1 MSSSSRP
8 AASVPELDA
17 PPSVGSSMP
26 PELAVD
32 MARAGELL
40 DLGDTIGARRIV
52 RRVLDRA
59 APELLGELADLAADL
74 GLGEEDLSTA
84 PGRRADVVWRRPPEG
99 SAVRVRA
106 LPAPGLAQF
115 AGPAGTWPERAR
127 RRRGRAAATRR
138 RPTPRPVGAS
148 TTTRS
153 ATSRPPAT
161 PSTTTAP
168 PSTGCTRRCAW
179 VAASSAPG
187 PTSAGA
193 TGCARTAAPTGSGGS
208 PLELR
213 CEDILGA
220 AVRRGPWAR
229 RQLRALW
236 NGADAAGRARVA
248 AWVAAHNAE
257 IPPAPRGR

>member
-59 APELLGELADLAADL
+59 ALELLGELADLATDL
-74 GLGEEDLSTA
+74 GLGEEDLGTA
-84 PGRRADVVWRRPPEG
+84 PGVAPTWSGGARRKARRCGSGRSRRRAWRSSPDR
-99 SAVRVRA
+99 
-106 LPAPGLAQF
+106 PAPGRS
-115 AGPAGTWPERAR
+115 GPGGAAAAT
-127 RRRGRAAATRR
+127 AATRR

-179 VAASSAPG
+179 VAASSAPR

-193 TGCARTAAPTGSGGS
+193 TGCARTAAPTGSGATRWS
-208 PLELR
+208 CVARPSSRPR
-213 CEDILGA
+213 CA
-220 AVRRGPWAR
+220 AVRGPAASCD
-229 RQLRALW
+229 ALW

-248 AWVAAHNAE
+248 AWVAAHDAE